1 MSRLLPEILNPL
13 SHSGTSQYER
23 MASELD
29 FDYVKIEERHE
40 SDFLNYAAK
49 LAETITYYD
58 QNNLPVGNWK
68 SFFDGNTK
76 ANVPHKALF
85 IAFVR
90 LLEALNEHA
99 NSLLPNHLNYQYEE
113 ILRFAKKNATAR
125 KAHLF
130 FKCAKTL
137 SSKFLE
143 KGTQFVA
150 GKGTDG
156 KEILFKTVDEIVV
169 NKAVL
174 SACFSTFKHSELF
187 RERVFVKDLT
197 DKLIDDQINEGLS
210 VFGESQLTY
219 EKIGGEFEEVFKET
233 ERFTMQEGKVGFSL
247 SSSMLRLKEGKRLIS
262 IKLCFIGSIPDF
274 NKSQF
279 VFAFT
284 AENGWHQLNSNQV
297 SVAKAGNGTELH
309 FDFNIANTDPA
320 IFDHDPAIHG
330 GQYQSDHPVFRMLLK
345 HDVVE
350 KFAYSRWKN
359 PKIDDVKLKVSAEG
373 VRSLIFQNES
383 SQLEA
388 SKPFSPFGPIPAIG
402 DHFYVGHQDIFN
414 ENLEN
419 LNLNIKWKDIPELNF
434 STYYQNYVV
443 QPSNTAFKV
452 RKALLDRKEWYNFY
466 VESSL
471 FHLQNADQTSKIDFN
486 LSDLPSIE
494 RKTTSETF
502 DKWDYTVAHGFI
514 RLTLSGP
521 NIGGFRAFGHNLY
534 NQAVRDNANS
544 NNIVNQPY
552 TPIVEQITLDYKT
565 AEVSLINNQFDHFY
579 HEWPFGQKLIP
590 IEGLGNP
597 KTMLPVFSVEGTAF
611 IGLKNLQPP
620 QSVSMLFQ
628 LKSGSGDA
636 SKSQV
641 TTGIKWSYLQGDE
654 WVELDRL
661 RISKDTSSNL
671 LHSGILKFDLPATID
686 DRHHIMPDGH
696 YWLKAEM
703 AENTASIDL
712 LQSIHLHAVAL
723 EEETIGVSEQPVA
736 PQTMKK
742 PKSGSKGI
750 AIAMQPYASFD
761 GKKAESQQDLYRR
774 AHERLRHKNRA
785 VAIWDYERVVL
796 EEFPDLYKVKC
807 LNHTDDITEVAAGNV
822 MVAVIPDLKNKAV
835 TSPFQPK
842 LSSYQRLKIYDFL
855 RDRIS
860 PFIHLRVVNPVYE
873 PLSSSMNVGF
883 HEGYDEGFYGKKL
896 HRQIQEFLSPWA
908 FENNDSYG
916 MGLAFG
922 GELHKS
928 TILKFVE
935 DLPYVDFV
943 NDFTMYH
950 RYQDASV
957 AESFE
962 NEILNKNGVTDH
974 RSVETKGAYESFK
987 IAFGANDPSRLTALI
1002 ALEVRFLKGLLNL
1015 SDQQL
1020 YQKFLDQFIRS
1031 LESKSAEGKTITK
1044 TLIKSVLKTF
1054 YYVDKLFAVSFH
1066 LELPDGDVLEE
1077 VDVAK
1082 AKTSGSVMVTSEQHR
1097 IGVYRAGDYK
1107 CEGNVL
1113 IGIGVMIVEADFIVS
1128 PIKTSNNEYQTR

>member
-1 MSRLLPEILNPL
+1 MTRSLPEILNPL

-23 MASELD
+23 MADELS
-29 FDYVKIEERHE
+29 FDYVRIEERHE
-40 SDFLNYAAK
+40 SDFLNYAAR

-58 QNNLPVGNWK
+58 QNNIPAGNWR
-68 SFFDGNTK
+68 SFFDGNTST
-76 ANVPHKALF
+76 NVPHKALF

-99 NSLLPNHLNYQYEE
+99 NSLLPDHLNYQYEE
-113 ILRFAKKNATAR
+113 VLRFTRKNASAR

-137 SSKFLE
+137 TSKFLE

-150 GKGTDG
+150 GTGLDG
-156 KEILFKTVDEIVV
+156 KEILFKIVDEIVI
-169 NKAVL
+169 NKTVL
-174 SACFSTFKHSELF
+174 SACLSTFKHSEQF
-187 RERVFVKDLT
+187 GERIFTKDFT
-197 DKLIDDQINEGLS
+197 DQLIDDQINEGLS

-219 EKIGGEFEEVFKET
+219 EKITGEFEEVFKEK
-233 ERFTMQEGKVGFSL
+233 RNFTMREGKIGFSL
-247 SSSMLRLKEGKRLIS
+247 SSSMLRLREGRRKIS
-262 IKLCFIGSIPDF
+262 LKLCFIGSIPDF

-279 VFAFT
+279 LFSFT
-284 AENGWHQLNSNQV
+284 AENGWHQLQTNQV
-297 SVAKAGNGTELH
+297 SVVKAGNGEELH
-309 FDFNIANTDPA
+309 FDFEIANTDPA
-320 IFDHDPAIHG
+320 IFDFDTDIHG
-330 GQYQSDHPVFRMLLK
+330 GQYQSDYPVFSIILK
-345 HDVVE
+345 HDTIE
-350 KFAYSRWKN
+350 KYAYSRWKN
-359 PKIDDVKLKVSAEG
+359 ARIDDVKLKVAAEG

-388 SKPFSPFGPIPAIG
+388 SKPFSLFGLIPAIG

-414 ENLEN
+414 EKLES

-434 STYYQNYVV
+434 STYYQNYAV

-452 RKALLDRKEWYNFY
+452 KKAVLDRKEWHSFNS
-466 VESSL
+466 VSSI
-471 FHLQNADQTSKIDFN
+471 FHPQNAGFVSKIDFN
-486 LSDLPSIE
+486 LGALSSIE
-494 RKTTSETF
+494 RKTTSQAF
-502 DKWDYTVAHGFI
+502 DRWDYTVAHGFI

-521 NIGGFRAFGHNLY
+521 DIGGFRAFGHNLY
-534 NQAVRDNANS
+534 NQAVRNNVNS

-552 TPIVEQITLDYKT
+552 TPIVEQITLDYET
-565 AEVSLINNQFDHFY
+565 EEVSFINNQLDYFY
-579 HEWPFGQKLIP
+579 HEWPFGQRLIQ
-590 IEGLGNP
+590 IEGMGNP
-597 KTMLPVFSVEGTAF
+597 KTLLPSLSAEGTAF
-611 IGLKNLQPP
+611 IGLKNLKPP
-620 QSVSMLFQ
+620 QSISMLFQ

-636 SKSQV
+636 AKSQV
-641 TTGIKWSYLQGDE
+641 ATGINWFYLEGDE
-654 WVELDRL
+654 WVTLDRL
-661 RISKDTSSNL
+661 RISQDTSSNL

-696 YWLKAEM
+696 FWLKAEM
-703 AENTASIDL
+703 TENAASIDL
-712 LQSIHLHAVAL
+712 LQSIHLQAVVL
-723 EEETIGVSEQPVA
+723 EEETVGISEQPIA

-750 AIAMQPYASFD
+750 ALAMQPYASFE
-761 GKKAESQQDLYRR
+761 GKKAESQLDLYRR

-785 VAIWDYERVVL
+785 IAIWDYERVVL

-807 LNHTDDITEVAAGNV
+807 LNHTDEVTEVAAGNV
-822 MVAVIPDLKNKAV
+822 MVAVIPDLKNKVV

-842 LSSYQRLKIYDFL
+842 LSSYQRVKIYDFL
-855 RDRIS
+855 RVRIS

-873 PLSSSMNVGF
+873 PLSLSMNVGF
-883 HEGYDEGFYGKKL
+883 YEGFDEGFYGKKL

-908 FENNDSYG
+908 FENHDSYG
-916 MGLAFG
+916 KGLAFG

-974 RSVETKGAYESFK
+974 RSVETIGAYESFK
-987 IAFGANDPSRLTALI
+987 IAFGADDPSRLTALI

-1015 SDQQL
+1015 TDQQL
-1020 YQKFLDQFIRS
+1020 HEKFLNQFIRS
-1031 LESKSAEGKTITK
+1031 LESKRAEGKTITK
-1044 TLIKSVLKTF
+1044 TLIKSILKTL

-1066 LELPDGDVLEE
+1066 LELPDGEVLEE
-1077 VDVAK
+1077 VDVAN